1 MITLDIPGMGQMGW
15 SELVL
20 DLNGTL
26 ALDGAL
32 VPGVAER
39 LAPLREQLSI
49 RLLTADTHGA
59 ASGIAQ
65 RLGVS
70 WSLVE
75 RGQEAEQKQAFVLA
89 LGAERTI
96 AIGNGHNDA
105 LMLQAATLGIA
116 TLGGEG
122 TSARALGAADLVTRD
137 ICEALDLLL
146 HPRRLLAT
154 LRC

>member
-1 MITLDIPGMGQMGW
+1 VITLDIPGMGRMGW
-15 SELVL
+15 GELVL

-26 ALDGAL
+26 ALDGVL
-32 VPGVAER
+32 VPGVSER

-49 RLLTADTHGA
+49 HLLTADTHGA

-65 RLGVS
+65 LLGVS

-75 RGQEAEQKQAFVLA
+75 PGQEAKQKQAFVLA

-96 AIGNGHNDA
+96 AIGNGNNDVE
-105 LMLQAATLGIA
+105 MLRAASLGIA

-122 TSARALGAADLVTRD
+122 TSSRAIAAADLVTQD

-146 HPRRLLAT
+146 FPRRLLAT
-154 LRC
+154 LRH